1 MPSNTYS
8 KDHTKRFTRISEI
21 SKARFIIHFLS
32 VLIHFRIRTKHKI
45 EPHGNKKR
53 ISWYMFSIR
62 FTRKIKHS
70 YKTTKKK
77 SLYDVC
83 VSKCLLQLME
93 GKSVSLCDF
102 WKTST
107 N

>member
-70 YKTTKKK
+70 YKTTKKN
-77 SLYDVC
+77 LYDVC
-83 VSKCLLQLME
+83 VLH
-93 GKSVSLCDF
+93 
-102 WKTST
+102 
-107 N
+107 